1 MKNMRIW
8 KEVLTMGRHQTL
20 SLPSGAK
27 ILDVQMQGND
37 RCLWFLCNTEA
48 PHELRQIAIYLTGE
62 LLPDKPGKHIATF
75 QNDVYVFHAFEVWD
89 E

>member
-48 PHELRQIAIYLTGE
+48 PREFRQIAIYLTGE
-62 LLPDKPGKHIATF
+62 LLPDKPGKYIATF
-75 QNDVYVFHAFEVWD
+75 QDDIYVFHVFEVWD